1 MLKRFEKMIVYCL
14 IGLMMVVILLTTI
27 ELGWIMATDILR
39 HPRYLLEIDQI
50 LEIFGLFLLIL
61 IGVELLETIKAYLAE
76 HVVHTEI
83 VLEVA
88 LIAIA
93 RKVIILDVKDLPPM
107 TLIAI
112 AALVVTLAVAYYLE
126 RSTRKLGSGAEQTPK
141 R

>member
-1 MLKRFEKMIVYCL
+1 MLKRFEQMIVYCL

-27 ELGWIMATDILR
+27 ELGWIMATDILK
-39 HPRYLLEIDQI
+39 HPRFLLEIDQI

-93 RKVIILDVKDLPPM
+93 RKVIILDVKDLAPM
-107 TLIAI
+107 TLMAI
-112 AALVVTLAVAYYLE
+112 AALVVALAVAYYLE
-126 RSTRKLGSGAEQTPK
+126 RSTRRLGSEAEQTQK
-141 R
+141 H